1 MSNTFKDKLW
11 SEYPI
16 PHEVSIWAEE
26 PEARLDLTEVVNLG
40 DLINSVVEEVASDIL
55 VTAYKRSS
63 GLRTKMPDGTVTVQS
78 AFLSQNYMF
87 QGNHL
92 VKVTY
97 DRGANV
103 AYTNYYPCTLTYRRK
118 LLTTDLDALEGD
130 RLRYV
135 KAYTLH
141 RMAAKELQV
150 LKAAD
155 FNVDN
160 GQVNLEYLQSFSDEQ
175 RELYT
180 TLKEGIL
187 LYASVY

>member
-26 PEARLDLTEVVNLG
+26 PEARLDLSEVVNLG

-55 VTAYKRSS
+55 VTRYQRSS
-63 GLRTKMPDGTVTVQS
+63 GLRTKMPADCVTVQS
-78 AFLSQNYMF
+78 AMLTNNYTF
-87 QGNHL
+87 QGNRL
-92 VKVTY
+92 VKVSY

-103 AYTNYYPCTLTYRRK
+103 AYTNYYPCTLTYKKK
-118 LLTTDLDALEGD
+118 LAVCDLDVLQGD
-130 RLRYV
+130 QLRYV

-141 RMAAKELQV
+141 RMATKELQV
-150 LKAAD
+150 LKSSD
-155 FNVDN
+155 FTVDN

-175 RELYT
+175 RDLCT